1 MAGNVYVLNVTSDD
15 LELSLNGGPAG
26 GAIPGWSSAPADRY
40 RPNVAAVPRTLNASD
55 GPGKFCNGNNQLML
69 SRIDGMY
76 SASVRIDGNSIPLN
90 QDLLL
95 LVERN
100 SWQLVSAFG
109 VAVANG
115 AISSVGM
122 LGAAAEEPRAKG

>member
-1 MAGNVYVLNVTSDD
+1 MAGNVYVLNITGEN
-15 LELSLNGGPAG
+15 LELSLNGAPAG
-26 GAIPGWSSAPADRY
+26 GAISGWSSAPADRY

-69 SRIDGMY
+69 SRVDGMY
-76 SASVRIDGNSIPLN
+76 SASVRIDGNSMPLN

-100 SWQLVSAFG
+100 SWQLVSAYG

-115 AISSVGM
+115 EVSSLGM
-122 LGAAAEEPRAKG
+122 LGAADGEPHEEG

>member
-1 MAGNVYVLNVTSDD
+1 MAGNVYVLNITSED

-26 GAIPGWSSAPADRY
+26 GVIPGWSSAPADRY
-40 RPNVAAVPRTLNASD
+40 RPNAAAVPRTRNASD
-55 GPGKFCNGNNQLML
+55 GPGKFWNGNNQLML
-69 SRIDGMY
+69 NRLDGMY
-76 SASVRIDGNSIPLN
+76 VASVRIDGNSMPLD

-100 SWQLVSAFG
+100 QWQMVSAFG

-115 AISSVGM
+115 DVSSSDM
-122 LGAAAEEPRAKG
+122 LGAVAEEPRAKG